1 MGRGGAASSMGARSP
16 VPVVRRQGSGGM
28 NTSMSKLRAPGTGYD
43 HKRLTLS
50 QIYSQPVR
58 VGGTGGAQK
67 PAPRN
72 PQRSHAGGVVGNRGK
87 TGRAVV
93 GASNRRTTTMGRA
106 EVLNATGKNV
116 LNADAVVAAEGSY
129 HNVKRKEHLPG
140 RATKEPNLTQGFD
153 NIGAEIVQRE
163 LLGPPGIGPVL
174 ASESNIGEIPV
185 SMGVD
190 NPEPTSGRG
199 RQSKNE
205 DCGGGAEAVRGGAPL
220 VKYKPRLVSEDEKVL
235 GQKNVDTQIQGA
247 DINDQNPAA
256 KPPKVPVKA
265 SLYLPK
271 SDDLD
276 IKPNTYG
283 RVRPSRFT
291 LDNVRMI
298 PGLRGATQVAVPGL
312 RYMPVDVLTDKAEV
326 KEKVEG
332 MGMSGLQILKEV
344 AQWVRARLRCA
355 YARAAPALTAGLRLP
370 LRSG

>member
-1 MGRGGAASSMGARSP
+1 MRKQLRDIQYVAAMNPTAGSFEICERCQRHFATFAIAMPSQSDLNTIFTSLFGGHLASF
-16 VPVVRRQGSGGM
+16 
-28 NTSMSKLRAPGTGYD
+28 
-43 HKRLTLS
+43 
-50 QIYSQPVR
+50 QP
-58 VGGTGGAQK
+58 AMQ
-67 PAPRN
+67 
-72 PQRSHAGGVVGNRGK
+72 
-87 TGRAVV
+87 
-93 GASNRRTTTMGRA
+93 
-106 EVLNATGKNV
+106 ELTGKIV
-116 LNADAVVAAEGSY
+116 ETAIQVHDAVSS
-129 HNVKRKEHLPG
+129 KFLPSAV
-140 RATKEPNLTQGFD
+140 RFMYNW
-153 NIGAEIVQRE
+153 NMRE
-163 LLGPPGIGPVL
+163 LTNISQGLCL
-174 ASESNIGEIPV
+174 AKGDYYIKPLMLARLFTHESHRV
-185 SMGVD
+185 YAD
-190 NPEPTSGRG
+190 
-199 RQSKNE
+199 
-205 DCGGGAEAVRGGAPL
+205 
-220 VKYKPRLVSEDEKVL
+220 RLVSEDEKVL

-344 AQWVRARLRCA
+344 AQWVRA
-355 YARAAPALTAGLRLP
+355 P
-370 LRSG
+370 S